1 MAEARLAAPPLAPTA
16 REAPRVPLSGPR
28 AALLRALAA
37 DTRFSVISN
46 NCWGAHV
53 YQSLGIAY
61 ATPFIGLFIPP
72 ADYLEL
78 AQHLDTLIGAEL
90 TFMRESRSASVNEWR
105 SRERLAYPIGLLGGR
120 VEIDFQHYRSEDEAR
135 STWRRRCARIH
146 PDPARRF
153 FKFDDREG
161 ATAAHIAAFAAL
173 GVPNKLCFTVRRY
186 ETPTVLAPAA
196 PGEDRVLDGVSLAA
210 ISRRSFNT
218 LRWISALPRW
228 LPLPSLV

>member
-1 MAEARLAAPPLAPTA
+1 MARSAAASVSLAPTA
-16 REAPRVPLSGPR
+16 GAADDVPATGPR
-28 AALLRALAA
+28 AALLRALMA
-37 DTRFSVISN
+37 DTEFTVISN

-53 YQSLGIAY
+53 YQSLGIPY

-78 AQHLDTLIGAEL
+78 VQNLDALVREEL
-90 TFMRESRSASVNEWR
+90 TFVHESRSATVNAWR
-105 SRERLAYPIGLLGGR
+105 AAEQLTYPIGRLGGR
-120 VEIDFQHYRSEDEAR
+120 VEIDFQHYHSEDEAR
-135 STWRRRCARIH
+135 TTWARRCRRIN

-161 ATAAHIAAFAAL
+161 ATAAQIDAFGAL
-173 GVPNKLCFTVRRY
+173 SLANKVCFTVRRY
-186 ETPTVLAPAA
+186 ATPTVPAPAA
-196 PGEDRVLDGVSLAA
+196 PGEAQVLDGVSLAN
-210 ISRRSFNT
+210 ISRHSFNT

>member
-1 MAEARLAAPPLAPTA
+1 MAQAEASAEPLAQVGSESEDIPAT
-16 REAPRVPLSGPR
+16 GPR

-37 DTRFSVISN
+37 DAAFTVVSN

-53 YQSLGIAY
+53 YQALGIPY

-78 AQHLDTLIGAEL
+78 VENLDAFASAEL
-90 TFMRESRSASVNEWR
+90 TFVRESRSASVNAW
-105 SRERLAYPIGLLGGR
+105 REREQLTYPIGLLGGQ
-120 VEIDFQHYRSEDEAR
+120 VEIDFQHYHSEDEAR
-135 STWRRRCARIH
+135 STWTRRCRRIN

-161 ATAAHIAAFAAL
+161 ASAADIAAFGAL
-173 GVPNKLCFTVRRY
+173 GLPNKVCFTVRRY
-186 ETPTVLAPAA
+186 EAPTVLAPAA
-196 PGEDRVLDGVSLAA
+196 PGEDHVLDGVSLANV
-210 ISRRSFNT
+210 SRRSFNT

>member
-1 MAEARLAAPPLAPTA
+1 MSTVASPSAEIVTA
-16 REAPRVPLSGPR
+16 SEPDIPATGFR

-37 DTRFSVISN
+37 DAAFTVVSN

-53 YQSLGIAY
+53 YQRLGIPY

-78 AQHLDTLIGAEL
+78 IQNLDALAREEL
-90 TFMRESRSASVNEWR
+90 TFVRESRSASVNAW
-105 SRERLAYPIGLLGGR
+105 REREQLAYPIGLLAGR
-120 VEIDFQHYRSEDEAR
+120 VEIDFQHYHSEDEAR
-135 STWRRRCARIH
+135 STWARRCRRIN

-161 ATAAHIAAFAAL
+161 ATAADIAAFGAL
-173 GVPNKLCFTVRRY
+173 GLPNKVCFTVRRY
-186 ETPTVLAPAA
+186 ETPTILAPAA
-196 PGEDRVLDGVSLAA
+196 PAEAHVLDGVSLANV
-210 ISRRSFNT
+210 SRRAFNT

>member
-1 MAEARLAAPPLAPTA
+1 MAQAEASAGPLAQVASESEEIPAT
-16 REAPRVPLSGPR
+16 GPR

-37 DTRFSVISN
+37 DAAFTVVSN

-53 YQSLGIAY
+53 YQALGIPY

-78 AQHLDTLIGAEL
+78 IEHLDAFAGAEL
-90 TFMRESRSASVNEWR
+90 TFVRESRSPSVNAWR
-105 SRERLAYPIGLLGGR
+105 QRERLTYPIGLLAGQ
-120 VEIDFQHYRSEDEAR
+120 VEIDFQHYHSEDEAR
-135 STWRRRCARIH
+135 STWARRCRRIN

-161 ATAAHIAAFAAL
+161 ASAADIAAFGAL
-173 GVPNKLCFTVRRY
+173 GLPNKVCFTVRRY
-186 ETPTVLAPAA
+186 ETPTVLAPAT
-196 PGEDRVLDGVSLAA
+196 PGEDHVLDGVSLANV
-210 ISRRSFNT
+210 SRRSFNT

>member
-1 MAEARLAAPPLAPTA
+1 MAQAEASAEPLAQVGSESEDIPAT
-16 REAPRVPLSGPR
+16 GPR

-37 DTRFSVISN
+37 DAAFTVVSN

-53 YQSLGIAY
+53 YQALGIPY

-78 AQHLDTLIGAEL
+78 VENLDAFASAEL
-90 TFMRESRSASVNEWR
+90 TFVRESRSASVNAW
-105 SRERLAYPIGLLGGR
+105 REREQLTYPIGLLGGQ
-120 VEIDFQHYRSEDEAR
+120 VEIDFQHYHSEDEAR
-135 STWRRRCARIH
+135 STWTRRCRRIN

-161 ATAAHIAAFAAL
+161 ASAADIAAFGAL
-173 GVPNKLCFTVRRY
+173 GLPNKVCFTVRRY

-196 PGEDRVLDGVSLAA
+196 PGEDHVLDGVSLANV
-210 ISRRSFNT
+210 SRRSFNT
-218 LRWISALPRW
+218 LRWVSALPRW